1 MDGALELI
9 MKFFKK
15 SIFLI
20 IGLTLMLNL
29 PLDAYSS
36 ENDILKSFNAFI
48 SKYGWKAHIPSK
60 QRPYKENI
68 FLRSMVFSYEF
79 PEEDGYWPHIGFYE
93 LTFKDKKG
101 ATGFRIE
108 NYKRLFPEVVVW
120 EHHEYIRWHEFRNE
134 NIVYIVYAYPARQ
147 DIDTFYRV
155 FTRYLKSY
163 GTSDISPIENTLRQS
178 YEKDRNFFH
187 TIKSMQISLKSSGF
201 YDGAADGIYGHNTKK
216 ALQQFLRDKGFYQG
230 EVDGLL
236 GKSSRDAIKQFQKS
250 VELKTTGRINLE
262 TGNAMQR
269 QNIE

>member
-1 MDGALELI
+1 
-9 MKFFKK
+9 MKTYKK
-15 SIFLI
+15 LIFLI
-20 IGLTLMLNL
+20 IVLTLMLNL

-60 QRPYKENI
+60 QRPYTENV
-68 FLRSMVFSYEF
+68 FLRSTVFSYEF

-93 LTFKDKKG
+93 LTFKDKTG
-101 ATGFRIE
+101 AAGFRIE

-120 EHHEYIRWHEFRNE
+120 EHHEYIRWHEFRKE

-163 GTSDISPIENTLRQS
+163 GTSDISLIENTLKQL
-178 YEKDRNFFH
+178 YEKDRNFFYA
-187 TIKSMQISLKSSGF
+187 IKIMQTSLKSRGF
-201 YDGAADGIYGHNTKK
+201 YDGTADGIYGYNTKK
-216 ALQQFLRDKGFYQG
+216 GLQQFLRDKGFYQG